1 MEHNITPKQIVKAID
16 KSLTKRDEFD
26 PQASIAADPVVK
38 YMSKDDIKRLIAK
51 TKKDMEAAAK
61 EMDFATAAK
70 LRDEMFELQKML

>member
-1 MEHNITPKQIVKAID
+1 K
-16 KSLTKRDEFD
+16 DE
-26 PQASIAADPVVK
+26 
-38 YMSKDDIKRLIAK
+38 IKRLIAK